1 MIKAKTN
8 TKENRIRDMR
18 SKLLSLFQFSKDK
31 VGDDAT
37 RTKSIEGNSK
47 IIIDFYNKMINIL
60 ILLYY

>member
-1 MIKAKTN
+1 MIEAKTN
-8 TKENRIRDMR
+8 TKKNRMRDMR
-18 SKLLSLFQFSKDK
+18 SKLLPLFQFSKDK

-60 ILLYY
+60 VLLYY